1 MFSFVIYIL
10 LHIINSGAFQ
20 WKMSIENVEFRLL
33 HSYVKNTPEM
43 ILKIDRAHLGDG
55 NPRVV
60 NPETGAFLG
69 LF

>member
-1 MFSFVIYIL
+1 MEDVDRKCRICP
-10 LHIINSGAFQ
+10 G
-20 WKMSIENVEFRLL
+20 LL